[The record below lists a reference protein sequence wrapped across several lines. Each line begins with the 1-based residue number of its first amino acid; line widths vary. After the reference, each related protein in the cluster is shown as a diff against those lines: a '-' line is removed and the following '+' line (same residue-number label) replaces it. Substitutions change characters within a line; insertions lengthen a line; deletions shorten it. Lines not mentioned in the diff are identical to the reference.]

1 MNESIEYNLLDNL
14 NEKNNNN
21 GEDEK
26 NNLLESVK
34 LKDLDSS
41 VNIDMNFNPKNQ
53 DDLNLIITMGYDPK
67 MAKKVYVLLNP
78 VDINEAIDFLTEEN
92 GIYQHDFMERHG
104 KEDVCFIC
112 GFPAKNHINYIPPEN
127 QRKSILDSIRDSL
140 GRSRNN
146 IDNVNKLSIVV
157 DDKKYEDKNNNNSNA
172 IICELCYEDMTQEE
186 KEKNT
191 IECGHLYCSDCYLN
205 YLLDK
210 INNNKVGKINCMD
223 HKCWCELDEEFILSH
238 LTEEKMK
245 NKYKKF
251 KLRDKLYQDPN
262 VKFCPTKDCESYAR
276 RKDEKEKYVTCQE
289 GHKFCFVCLKP
300 WHGSKNCQDE
310 IDVDFKKWK
319 KNKIVK
325 KCPKC
330 KMWTEKNLGCNHM
343 TCAECKY
350 QWCWLCGGK
359 YTEGHFQIG
368 GSCSGL
374 QFSDSELFNNC
385 FCLCLYKIWV
395 LFYQMIIMMFLIPIY
410 AFVKTSKYMDY
421 DLSNCCASLFAFPI
435 WFFLSI
441 SNLCLYVCIGTFLFI
456 ISLFF
461 RCIKEKILEEMFDSY

>member
-1 MNESIEYNLLDNL
+1 MNTLEYNLNDNIID
-14 NEKNNNN
+14 
-21 GEDEK
+21 DESDK
-26 NNLLESVK
+26 NNLVDSINVRE
-34 LKDLDSS
+34 LDSS
-41 VNIDMNFNPKNQ
+41 LTIEEKFDPINQ
-53 DDLNLIITMGYDPK
+53 NDLDLIIEMGYNPK
-67 MAKKVYVLLNP
+67 MAKKVYILLKP
-78 VDINEAIDFLTEEN
+78 KDINETIDFLTMEN
-92 GIYQHDFMERHG
+92 GVYHHDFMERHG
-104 KEDVCFIC
+104 KNDVCFIC
-112 GFPAKNHINYIPPEN
+112 GESEKYHINYIPPE
-127 QRKSILDSIRDSL
+127 SIRRSIIESLKDSL
-140 GRSRNN
+140 GHTKTNANADIINYAVKKESL
-146 IDNVNKLSIVV
+146 IGE
-157 DDKKYEDKNNNNSNA
+157 DKKEDSIDKKNSNE
-172 IICELCYEDMTQEE
+172 IFCDLCFEDMTDEE
-186 KEKNT
+186 VNENK
-191 IECGHLYCSDCYLN
+191 ILCGHLFCSDCYLN
-205 YLLDK
+205 YFQDK
-210 INNNKVGKINCMD
+210 IKNNKVGKITCMQ
-223 HKCWCELDEEFILSH
+223 HKCTHEFDEDFIISH
-238 LTEEKMK
+238 LKGDQILI

-251 KLRDKLYQDPN
+251 KLRSDLYNDPN
-262 VKFCPTKDCESYAR
+262 VKFCPIKDCESYA
-276 RKDEKEKYVTCQE
+276 KKEGNNKYVTCLQ
-289 GHKFCFVCLKP
+289 GHQFCFVCSKP
-300 WHGSKNCQDE
+300 WHGRKKCSDE
-310 IDVDFKKWK
+310 IDKDFKKWK
-319 KNKIVK
+319 KNKVIK

-374 QFSDSELFNNC
+374 QFSDSELLNNC

-395 LFYQMIIMMFLIPIY
+395 LFYQMLIMMFLIPIY